1 MTKVFTEVIMMAI
14 EVCGFPKNT
23 EKPKAT
29 YDDLLSYYNQP
40 HHLDLDRFS
49 IKDALERLLNCSLDC
64 SNSPADEDYDAQ
76 FQRLLSQ
83 LDANSSTE
91 EKFVRYLHTHNLR
104 LPDKAQQTVDGIFA
118 KPDFFY
124 RPDTWV
130 FCDGTPHDEPA
141 QQADDA
147 AKRKAIRDRGHEV
160 IVYNYKDNLDV
171 LVVKYPDVFKPVR

>member
-1 MTKVFTEVIMMAI
+1 M
-14 EVCGFPKNT
+14 EVCDFENT

-49 IKDALERLLNCSLDC
+49 IKDALERLSTCSLDC
-64 SNSPADEDYDAQ
+64 SNSASDEDYEAQ
-76 FQRLLSQ
+76 FKRLLSHM
-83 LDANSSTE
+83 DANSSTE
-91 EKFVRYLHTHNLR
+91 EKFLHYLHQRKLR
-104 LPDKAQQTVDGIFA
+104 LPDEAQKTVEGIYV

-124 RPDTWV
+124 QPDTWV

-147 AKRKAIRDRGHEV
+147 AKRKAIKDRGDEV
-160 IVYNYKDNLDV
+160 IVYNYKDNLDA
-171 LVVKYPDVFKPVR
+171 LVAKYPDIFKPVC